1 MDAASASTEFS
12 NRDPALRLIGLR
24 ESRVWGW
31 VSPDGFGAPKSPPP
45 SVEPCQQPGPG
56 CCSAVNSAWRA
67 EPGSESYLLPASN
80 RRNGLETNSP
90 RSLSSCPKAA
100 GGISPCAEV

>member
-45 SVEPCQQPGPG
+45 PPLRGAL
-56 CCSAVNSAWRA
+56 SAAGAGVLLGGEFGLESRA
-67 EPGSESYLLPASN
+67 RFGKLPAA
-80 RRNGLETNSP
+80 RQQ
-90 RSLSSCPKAA
+90 
-100 GGISPCAEV
+100 